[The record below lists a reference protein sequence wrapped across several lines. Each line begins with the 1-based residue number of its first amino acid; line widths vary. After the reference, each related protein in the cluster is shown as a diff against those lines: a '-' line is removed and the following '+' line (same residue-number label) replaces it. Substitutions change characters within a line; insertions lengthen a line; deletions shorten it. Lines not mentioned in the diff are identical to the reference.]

1 MKFKHGSRRRALEY
15 EKDWVQRWKADGTFE
30 KSVENRPQ
38 DNSYVFYDG
47 PPFISGVPHHGT
59 LLSSIVKDAVPR
71 YQTMKGKRVERV
83 WGWDCHGLP
92 AERFT
97 EKKLGIHSRQ
107 EVIEYGIEKYINATR
122 ANMEQTSSEWED
134 VVDRVGRWVD
144 FKGAYKTMDKDYMES
159 IWWAF
164 KELYEK
170 GKIYE
175 GEKVLMYCTL
185 DGTPLSKAEVTMDAG
200 AYQDVTDPSVY
211 VKFKLKNNDNEHKV
225 LNENAKV
232 LFVCNAN
239 VGRSQFAQGFYN
251 HFTKS
256 DNARSAGV
264 HPDKG
269 WKEHPKI
276 SDRAGALSKEFADF
290 ISPIDI
296 MSEVDVDISDQSR
309 MRLTEDQLDGYDLVV
324 NLAERSQTPEWL
336 HGDNVVWWNVP
347 DPTAA
352 GSGDL
357 LREARDKIAAKVRK
371 LSDGVIEDDD
381 MTSLLAWTTTPW
393 TLPANTALA
402 VNKDVDY
409 VEVEQAGE
417 RLIVAKDLLEK
428 VFTDEKHQPLDYKVV
443 RELKGEELV
452 GLSYEPLFG
461 VDRGDNAH
469 KIWHADYVETE
480 AGTGIVHLA
489 PTYGEEDFALAKEKG
504 FPSVHVIDQNGLFTE
519 GDWQGQNVWEVNK
532 QIAKDLKERGI
543 VWKID
548 YIRHSYPHCH
558 RCGTKLMYRA
568 HPSWFM
574 DIDGQREKMLEKNQP
589 INWFPPHVKHGRF
602 EKTVET
608 APDWNISRDRF
619 WATAMPVW
627 KSESGKVKVVGS
639 YAELKEL
646 SGVELDDYHRPWIDD
661 VTFTIDGEQYTRI
674 DKVMDSWFEA
684 GSMPFAQFHYPF
696 ENKEKFE
703 ANFPGDFI
711 VEYIGQVRAWF
722 YYMHAMNVALF
733 GENSFKNVIVT
744 GNVAG
749 NDGRKMSKSYGNYT
763 DPNELM
769 DKFSADSLR
778 FLLLSS
784 PLLNGEDFAL
794 QDKEVGDV
802 ARKLGMIWNMYDF
815 FTMYAEVDG
824 WEYDGVLRDPLETLK
839 NPLDIWIVSRVH
851 QLAAEVEEHMDAYN
865 IPSALDPILPFLD
878 DASNW
883 YVRRSRRR
891 FWKSEDDSDK
901 NDAYRTL
908 HYVLVRLSYILAPFT
923 PFLAEELY
931 HNLTGDDE
939 SIHLKNWL
947 PSGRIDQAV
956 VETME
961 RTRDLINAGLG
972 LRMKK
977 DENQESIKVRQP
989 LQFAAYAGEKLD
1001 SYLEQIIVEELN
1013 IKELRHIDNVI
1024 EYLADY
1030 DIVSG
1035 QIDEMQWL
1043 EISKKITPELK
1054 REGLMREV
1062 IRHVQSARKVAGL
1075 QIDDRIVL
1083 SLVTHDN
1090 ELRQAIG
1097 EHWDEIAQETLTQLG
1112 RSVAPEQGEAYTATI
1127 DGANVDIYVV
1137 RVV

>member
-1 MKFKHGSRRRALEY
+1 MKFKSGTRRRAIEY
-15 EKDWVQRWKADGTFE
+15 EKDWVQRWKADRTFE
-30 KSVENRPQ
+30 KSVENRPK

-107 EVIEYGIEKYINATR
+107 EVLEYGIEKYINATR
-122 ANMEQTSSEWED
+122 ANMVQTSSEWED
-134 VVDRVGRWVD
+134 VVDRIGRWVE

-164 KELYEK
+164 KTLYEK

-200 AYQDVTDPSVY
+200 AYQDVTEPSVF
-211 VKFKLKNNDNEHKV
+211 VKFKLED
-225 LNENAKV
+225 
-232 LFVCNAN
+232 
-239 VGRSQFAQGFYN
+239 GRN
-251 HFTKS
+251 
-256 DNARSAGV
+256 
-264 HPDKG
+264 
-269 WKEHPKI
+269 
-276 SDRAGALSKEFADF
+276 
-290 ISPIDI
+290 
-296 MSEVDVDISDQSR
+296 
-309 MRLTEDQLDGYDLVV
+309 
-324 NLAERSQTPEWL
+324 
-336 HGDNVVWWNVP
+336 
-347 DPTAA
+347 
-352 GSGDL
+352 
-357 LREARDKIAAKVRK
+357 
-371 LSDGVIEDDD
+371 
-381 MTSLLAWTTTPW
+381 LLAWTTTPW

-402 VNKDVDY
+402 VNKGVTY
-409 VEVEQAGE
+409 VEVELDGE
-417 RLIVAKDLLEK
+417 TYVVAKPLVEK
-428 VFTDEKHQPLDYKVV
+428 TFTDEKHQPLDFKVGKSF
-443 RELKGEELV
+443 KGEQLV
-452 GLSYEPLFG
+452 GLSYEPLFA
-461 VDRGDNAH
+461 DRGKNAH
-469 KIWHADYVETE
+469 KVWHADYVETE

-489 PTYGEEDFALAKEKG
+489 PTYGEEDFELAKKEK
-504 FPSVHVIDQNGLFTE
+504 FPAVHVIDENGFFTE
-519 GDWQGQNVWEVNK
+519 GDWKGHNVWEINK
-532 QIAKDLKERGI
+532 QIAKDLKERGV

-548 YIRHSYPHCH
+548 YVTHSYPHCH

-574 DIDGQREKMLEKNQP
+574 DIDGQREKMLKKNEN
-589 INWFPPHVKHGRF
+589 INWFPGHVKHGRF
-602 EKTVET
+602 EKTVEQ

-627 KSESGKVKVVGS
+627 KTESGKTRIVGS

-661 VTFTIDGEQYTRI
+661 VKFTIDGEEYTRI

-703 ANFPGDFI
+703 ENFPGDFI

-722 YYMHAMNVALF
+722 YYMHAMAVALF

-784 PLLNGEDFAL
+784 PLLNGEDFSL

-824 WEYDGVLRDPLETLK
+824 WEFDGELKDPSDDAT
-839 NPLDIWIVSRVH
+839 NPLDIWIISRLH
-851 QLAAEVEEHMDAYN
+851 QLVTEVESHMDAYN
-865 IPSALDPILPFLD
+865 IPDAMTPILPFLE

-891 FWKSEDDSDK
+891 FWKSEDDGDK
-901 NDAYRTL
+901 QMAYRTL
-908 HYVLVRLSYILAPFT
+908 HYVLVRLSYVLAPFT
-923 PFLAEELY
+923 PFMAEELY
-931 HNLTGDDE
+931 HNLTGDEE
-939 SIHLKNWL
+939 SIHLKDWL
-947 PSGRIDQAV
+947 PAGSVDEAIVDQ
-956 VETME
+956 MS
-961 RTRDLINAGLG
+961 RLRDVINQGLSLRAKAG
-972 LRMKK
+972 
-977 DENQESIKVRQP
+977 IKVRQP
-989 LQFAAYAGEKLD
+989 LASIRVPANALSGHLQSSEVIFD
-1001 SYLEQIIVEELN
+1001 ELN
-1013 IKELRHIDNVI
+1013 VKEVIANVEADEVVIDTN
-1024 EYLADY
+1024 
-1030 DIVSG
+1030 
-1035 QIDEMQWL
+1035 
-1043 EISKKITPELK
+1043 ITPELK
-1054 REGLMREV
+1054 REGLMREI
-1062 IRHVQSARKVAGL
+1062 IRHVQAARKAAGL
-1075 QIDDRIVL
+1075 NVDDRIKL
-1083 SLVTHDN
+1083 ALTTDDS
-1090 ELRQAIG
+1090 ELQQAIT
-1097 EHWDEIAQETLTQLG
+1097 EHADTIFAETLAVNAEDGDTL
-1112 RSVAPEQGEAYTATI
+1112 AYETDVTVEGAKLTI
-1127 DGANVDIYVV
+1127 TLAKK
-1137 RVV
+1137 